1 DQLAGSLP
9 HGRPVQA
16 PAGDREA
23 RLVKDAEGE
32 VLGDAHPGHTGV
44 AKGLL
49 GEAEDLVAPE
59 LHPSRPIR
67 LAVNGDGA
75 RGSLALYGEDL
86 DHLGLAVPGNAG
98 DPHDLP
104 GVDEIGRASCRERV

>member
-1 DQLAGSLP
+1 
-9 HGRPVQA
+9 
-16 PAGDREA
+16 
-23 RLVKDAEGE
+23 
-32 VLGDAHPGHTGV
+32 DAHPGHTGV

-49 GEAEDLVAPE
+49 GEAEDLVAPH

-75 RGSLALYGEDL
+75 RGSLALSGEDL
-86 DHLGLAVPGNAG
+86 DHLGLAVAGNAG

-104 GVDEIGRASCRERV
+104 GVDGERDVHDGLVSLVVVDSQVVEGETYLVLGVVGWMLGW